1 METEVMNI
9 WMVLGWINDHLLIPI
24 TVASIPV
31 ITILV
36 KRYLDKKD
44 KIPHNVSNA
53 VEKNKRLDSL
63 CSELLHRLQAQRVN
77 VWLFHNGGYYYT
89 GEPIQKLSIICEKND
104 DGVEPVIHLF
114 QNQPMAIFQR
124 NLEKLISNDWFS
136 EYNELQYKD
145 SMAVINSL
153 YHIVSSGLFKL
164 KNKEGYFAGILAIG
178 YSHQHAITAGD
189 AELIK
194 EYTTQIEAELA
205 HRHK

>member
-24 TVASIPV
+24 TVASIPIV
-31 ITILV
+31 TILL

-124 NLEKLISNDWFS
+124 NLEKLLSNDWFS

-178 YSHQHAITAGD
+178 YNHQHAITAGD
-189 AELIK
+189 VELIK
-194 EYTTQIEAELA
+194 EYATQIEAELA

>member
-1 METEVMNI
+1 MNI

-24 TVASIPV
+24 TVASIPIV
-31 ITILV
+31 TILL

-124 NLEKLISNDWFS
+124 NLEKLLSNDWFS

-178 YSHQHAITAGD
+178 YNHQHAITAGD
-189 AELIK
+189 VELIK
-194 EYTTQIEAELA
+194 EYATQIEAELA

>member
-1 METEVMNI
+1 MEAEVMSI
-9 WMVLGWINDHLLIPI
+9 WSAFAWISDHLLVPI
-24 TVASIPV
+24 GIASIPI
-31 ITILV
+31 ITLLL

-44 KIPHNVSNA
+44 KVPHNVSNA
-53 VEKNKRLDSL
+53 VEKNKRLDGL
-63 CSELLHRLQAQRVN
+63 CADLLVRLQAQRVN

-89 GEPIQKLSIICEKND
+89 GEPIQKLSIICEKNED
-104 DGVEPVIHLF
+104 TMDPVIHLF
-114 QNQPMAIFQR
+114 QNQPIAIFQR

-153 YHIVSSGLFKL
+153 YKIVSSGLFKL

-189 AELIK
+189 VELIK
-194 EYTTQIEAELA
+194 DYAAQIEAELA
-205 HRHK
+205 NHHR